1 MAPHHGEQG
10 HEPDTAGGE
19 ARQQGVELQGAAHG
33 AHMHAGVQGLHGP
46 GKGRIRGHGLLAA
59 AVAHEHH
66 VLVGPAFFR
75 QMGQHGP
82 CGGPDVFVT
91 GQQGRPDAHMQAV
104 QASGLVRIGAHVGMF
119 AAGDDLQGL
128 HGHMGEI
135 FQAQAAQ
142 GLEHGI
148 VFLPGTC
155 QTGAQQLRRKGP
167 AHANAGKTFAHPG
180 VELAQRATP
189 LGAART
195 VGDQQDSCFHPCWC
209 TSLAARWQDGGP
221 HG

>member
-1 MAPHHGEQG
+1 
-10 HEPDTAGGE
+10 
-19 ARQQGVELQGAAHG
+19 
-33 AHMHAGVQGLHGP
+33 MHTGVQGPHGP
-46 GKGRIRGHGLLAA
+46 GKGGVCGHGLPAA

-66 VLVGPAFFR
+66 ILVGPAFPG
-75 QMGQHGP
+75 QMGQHGTR
-82 CGGPDVFVT
+82 GGPDILVT
-91 GQQGRPDAHMQAV
+91 GQQGHADAHMQAV
-104 QASGLVRIGAHVGMF
+104 QASGLVGIGAHVGMF

-135 FQAQAAQ
+135 FQTQTLQ

-148 VFLPGTC
+148 VFLPGTR

-195 VGDQQDSCFHPCWC
+195 VGDQQDSGFHPCWC

-221 HG
+221 PRLTVGSGEATVRYTLEDCL